1 MISNADELLELK
13 HGLLDFKHGLLD
25 FKNRLLDFKNKFF
38 DFKNKLLVF
47 KHGLLDIKHYTY
59 TYSDT
64 KSSTCVAKL
73 APDEKP
79 PTVMEFA
86 SMDGT
91 LGKELPDGG
100 GGVGVRHP

>member
-25 FKNRLLDFKNKFF
+25 FKN
-38 DFKNKLLVF
+38 KLLNF
-47 KHGLLDIKHYTY
+47 KHGLFDIKQYTY
-59 TYSDT
+59 YLYSDT
-64 KSSTCVAKL
+64 QSSTCVAKL

-91 LGKELPDGG
+91 LGKELPEGG
-100 GGVGVRHP
+100 GGVGVRHPWDKETQ

>member
-1 MISNADELLELK
+1 MDCLISNMDCLISNMDCLIS
-13 HGLLDFKHGLLD
+13 
-25 FKNRLLDFKNKFF
+25 NNS
-38 DFKNKLLVF
+38 
-47 KHGLLDIKHYTY
+47 Y
-59 TYSDT
+59 
-64 KSSTCVAKL
+64 STCVAKL

-91 LGKELPDGG
+91 LGKELPEGG